1 MTIKEFA
8 CLCGCNPQTLRYYDH
23 VNLLKPVKVDKWS
36 GYRFYEEEQAL
47 AFVKIKNL
55 QKAGFKIDEIKG
67 LLDKDN
73 PVIYQAFEEKI
84 AEEEKRLQEIKD
96 IQRSYQT
103 EMNNIRE
110 KINEARKKI
119 TETMQGYDAS
129 EECGIDASEYEGIIG
144 SVNNFFDNIIV
155 SDTRNFDYEEFN
167 RGEEAAEEKEYFNL
181 LNNSDYEVVYEKH
194 GWDNVK
200 DFLDEFNGIKDCA
213 KYILYIHVNES
224 KEVFT
229 MAFVNTIL
237 GILIAGNTDKKSSFT
252 CNIEKSEDDKNHF
265 WLLKCKG

>member
-8 CLCGCNPQTLRYYDH
+8 CLCGCNPQPLRYYDH

-110 KINEARKKI
+110 KINEARKKLQRQCRG
-119 TETMQGYDAS
+119 MMRQRNS
-129 EECGIDASEYEGIIG
+129 ELTHPSMK
-144 SVNNFFDNIIV
+144 V
-155 SDTRNFDYEEFN
+155 S
-167 RGEEAAEEKEYFNL
+167 L
-181 LNNSDYEVVYEKH
+181 VV
-194 GWDNVK
+194 
-200 DFLDEFNGIKDCA
+200 
-213 KYILYIHVNES
+213 
-224 KEVFT
+224 
-229 MAFVNTIL
+229 
-237 GILIAGNTDKKSSFT
+237 
-252 CNIEKSEDDKNHF
+252 
-265 WLLKCKG
+265 